1 MKGLSPEPVFAMSR
15 QRDHSHSVR
24 KVVLPSGKTI
34 EIVSFEDQLVDGLT
48 RPAAKPV
55 TDHAHETEEALH
67 VCGTCSSDL
76 VYPLD
81 WREAGAR
88 HWEVTLRCP
97 NCEWVGTG
105 VFSSEAVEKF
115 DTELDRGT
123 ESVISDLR
131 RLIHANMEEDIER
144 FTAALQAGYVLPE
157 DF

>member
-1 MKGLSPEPVFAMSR
+1 MKGLSPTGSFAMSR
-15 QRDHSHSVR
+15 RADHSHSVR

-34 EIVSFEDQLVDGLT
+34 EIVSFEDELVDGLT
-48 RPAAKPV
+48 RPAKRPDLADQPDEV
-55 TDHAHETEEALH
+55 LH
-67 VCGTCSSDL
+67 HCGTCASDL

-105 VFSSEAVEKF
+105 VFSTEAVERF

-123 ESVISDLR
+123 ESVITDLR
-131 RLIHANMEEDIER
+131 RLIQANMEEDVER
-144 FTAALQAGYVLPE
+144 FAAALHAGYVLPE